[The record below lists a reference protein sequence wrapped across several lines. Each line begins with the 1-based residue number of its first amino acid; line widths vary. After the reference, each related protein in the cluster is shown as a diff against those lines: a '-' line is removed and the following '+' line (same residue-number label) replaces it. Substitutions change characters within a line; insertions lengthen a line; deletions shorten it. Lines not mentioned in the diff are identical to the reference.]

1 MEIEACAKCAE
12 GTEED
17 FEPFG
22 TSFAGGE
29 EPLTCPCCGG
39 EFWSLVL
46 LESRPTKHAPD
57 VVESAAA
64 SAFIISAQQGV
75 QRTDATYPP
84 CEIAREC
91 YFGQDGKCLRGGVC
105 R

>member
-57 VVESAAA
+57 VVESAASSDISPA
-64 SAFIISAQQGV
+64 SEVSALEAGS
-75 QRTDATYPP
+75 TPATT
-84 CEIAREC
+84 
-91 YFGQDGKCLRGGVC
+91 QVM
-105 R
+105 